1 VHKEREMRILKS
13 TDKRYI
19 GNTFTNRV
27 KGASMPPKHLAPIS
41 GRILNMCGIVGYI
54 GKDDSKEILLKGLDK
69 LEYRGYDSAGI
80 AVMNESGVKV
90 FKEKGRIADLR
101 SIVKEDV
108 FAPIGIGHTRWATHG
123 VPSCENAHPHQST
136 SERFTLV
143 HNGVIENYDLLK
155 REYLKDVTFE
165 SETDTEVIVQLIEL
179 FVNEGQGVIDA
190 FRKTLTLLKGS
201 YAIALLDSQ
210 NQETIYVAKNKSP
223 LLVGLGDGFNVV
235 ASDAMAML
243 QVTNQYVEL
252 MDKEIVIVKEDHVTI
267 QNLKGETIN
276 RNPYTA
282 ELDASDIEKGTYP
295 HYMLKEIDEQPLVMR
310 KIIQRYQDELGE
322 LTIDPEIINSMN
334 ESDRVY
340 IIAAGTSYHA
350 GLVGKQFIEKIAK
363 VPVEVHVSSEFV
375 YNMPILS
382 EKPLF
387 IFISQS
393 GETADSRAV
402 LVSVKELGYPTLT
415 ITNVPGST
423 LSREANYTLL
433 LHAGPEIAVAS
444 TKAYTAQ
451 LAVLAILAEV
461 TAKSREIS
469 IGFDLI
475 QELGIIA
482 NAMEVLCDSKEK
494 IEQIASK
501 FLSVTRNCFFIGRSA
516 DYYVGLEGA
525 LKLKEISYI
534 QAEGFAGGELKHG
547 TIALI
552 EEGTPIIALATQE
565 GVNLSIRGNVNE
577 VVARGAHPCIIS
589 MKGLEMDE
597 DTFVIPAVHGLLTPL
612 VSVIPLQL
620 IAYYAALHRDCDVD
634 KPRNLAKS
642 VTVE

>member
-1 VHKEREMRILKS
+1 
-13 TDKRYI
+13 
-19 GNTFTNRV
+19 
-27 KGASMPPKHLAPIS
+27 
-41 GRILNMCGIVGYI
+41 MCGIVGYI
-54 GKDDSKEILLKGLDK
+54 GNNDTKEILLKGLEK

-80 AVMNESGVKV
+80 AVMNKNGVHV

-101 SIVKEDV
+101 QIVDENIAANV
-108 FAPIGIGHTRWATHG
+108 GIGHTRWATHG
-123 VPSCENAHPHQST
+123 VPSKVNSHPHQSA
-136 SERFTLV
+136 SGRFTLV

-155 REYLKDVTFE
+155 REYLADVSFT

-179 FVNEGQGVIDA
+179 FVSQGSEVLES
-190 FRKTLTLLKGS
+190 FRKTLELLHGS
-201 YAIALLDSQ
+201 YALALLDAQ
-210 NQETIYVAKNKSP
+210 DNETIYVAKNKSP
-223 LLVGLGDGFNVV
+223 LLVGLGNDFNVI
-235 ASDAMAML
+235 ASDAMAMI
-243 QVTNQYVEL
+243 QVTNQYLEL
-252 MDKEIVIVKEDHVTI
+252 MDKEVVLVSKDEVTI
-267 QNLKGETIN
+267 QNLNGEIIS
-276 RNPYTA
+276 RKPYTA

-310 KIIQRYQDELGE
+310 KIIQTYQNTQGE
-322 LTIDPEIINSMN
+322 LTIDDEIIAAVNK
-334 ESDRVY
+334 SDRIY
-340 IIAAGTSYHA
+340 IVAAGTSYHA
-350 GLVGKQFIEKIAK
+350 GLVGKQFIENIAK
-363 VPVEVHVSSEFV
+363 VPVEVHIASEFV
-375 YNMPILS
+375 YNMPLLT

-402 LVSVKELGYPTLT
+402 LVKVKELGYPTLT

-423 LSREANYTLL
+423 LSREADYTLL

-444 TKAYTAQ
+444 SKAYTAQ

-461 TAKSREIS
+461 TAKSQNIDVEM
-469 IGFDLI
+469 DLVH
-475 QELGIIA
+475 ELGIIA
-482 NAMEVLCDSKEK
+482 NAMEVLCDSKEL
-494 IEQIASK
+494 IEHISRE
-501 FLSVTRNCFFIGRSA
+501 FLSVTRNAFFIGRGV

-552 EEGTPIIALATQE
+552 EEGTPVIALATQE
-565 GVNLSIRGNVNE
+565 SVNLSIRGNVKE
-577 VVARGAHPCIIS
+577 VAARGASTCIIS
-589 MKGLEMDE
+589 MKGLNMDE
-597 DTFVIPAVHGLLTPL
+597 DSFVIPEVHELLTPL
-612 VSVIPLQL
+612 ISVIPMQL

>member
-1 VHKEREMRILKS
+1 MSPLIKEEK
-13 TDKRYI
+13 K
-19 GNTFTNRV
+19 
-27 KGASMPPKHLAPIS
+27 
-41 GRILNMCGIVGYI
+41 MCGIVGYI
-54 GKDDSKEILLKGLDK
+54 GNLDSKEILLKGLEK

-80 AVMNESGVKV
+80 AVMNEEGVHV

-101 SIVKEDV
+101 EGVNTDV
-108 FAPIGIGHTRWATHG
+108 FASAGIGHTRWATHG
-123 VPSCENAHPHQST
+123 VPSKENSHPHQST
-136 SERFTLV
+136 STRFTLV

-155 REYLKDVTFE
+155 REYLTGVEFK
-165 SETDTEVIVQLIEL
+165 SETDTEVIVQMIEL
-179 FVNEGQGVIDA
+179 FVGEGLHVEEA
-190 FRKTLTLLKGS
+190 FRKTLKLLHGS
-201 YAIALLDSQ
+201 YALGLLDEQ
-210 NQETIYVAKNKSP
+210 DRETIYVAKNKSP
-223 LLVGLGDGFNVV
+223 LLVGLGAEFNVV

-252 MDKEIVIVKEDHVTI
+252 MDKEIVIVKKDFVTI
-267 QNLKGETIN
+267 KNLNGDVIK

-282 ELDASDIEKGTYP
+282 ELDMSDIEKGTYP
-295 HYMLKEIDEQPLVMR
+295 HYMLKEIDEQPPVMR
-310 KIIQRYQDELGE
+310 KIIQRYQDDQGE
-322 LTIDPEIINSMN
+322 LTIDQPILEAMN
-334 ESDRVY
+334 ASDRIY

-350 GLVGKQFIEKIAK
+350 GLVGKQFIEKMAK
-363 VPVEVHVSSEFV
+363 IPVEVHISSEFV
-375 YNMPILS
+375 YNMPMLS

-402 LVSVKELGYPTLT
+402 LVEVKEMGHKAIT

-451 LAVLAILAEV
+451 LAVLSILAAV
-461 TAKSREIS
+461 TGKSRGHELN
-469 IGFDLI
+469 FNLV
-475 QELGIIA
+475 QELGIVA
-482 NAMEVLCDSKEK
+482 NAMEVLCDEKE
-494 IEQIASK
+494 EFERIARE
-501 FLSVTRNCFFIGRSA
+501 FLSTTRNAFFIGRSL
-516 DYYVGLEGA
+516 DFYVGLEGA

-552 EEGTPIIALATQE
+552 EEGTPVIALSTQE
-565 GVNLSIRGNVNE
+565 YVNLSIRGNVKE
-577 VVARGAHPCIIS
+577 VVARGANPCIIS
-589 MKGLEMDE
+589 MEGLNSEGDS
-597 DTFVIPAVHGLLTPL
+597 FVIPEVNPILTPL
-612 VSVIPLQL
+612 ISVIPLQL
-620 IAYYAALHRDCDVD
+620 ISYYAALHRDCDVD